1 MHKLILP
8 STLLVRVIE
17 IDIWIDR
24 DWEGSKA
31 SYALWKGKKKKEG
44 KKKKRAH
51 SVRAIEAG
59 CIQPPCFQINLLLSH
74 WQGGGSGD
82 EETAAERSS

>member
-8 STLLVRVIE
+8 STLLLRVIE
-17 IDIWIDR
+17 TDIWTDR

-31 SYALWKGKKKKEG
+31 SYALWKGKKKK
-44 KKKKRAH
+44 KKRAH
-51 SVRAIEAG
+51 SIRAIEAG

-74 WQGGGSGD
+74 WQGGGLGD
-82 EETAAERSS
+82 EETAAERSL